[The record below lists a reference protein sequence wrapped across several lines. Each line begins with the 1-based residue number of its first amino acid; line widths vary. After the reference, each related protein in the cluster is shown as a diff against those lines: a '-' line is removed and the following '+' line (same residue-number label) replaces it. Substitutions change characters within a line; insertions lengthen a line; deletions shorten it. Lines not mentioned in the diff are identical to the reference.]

1 MTKQNFN
8 LIKQMTKNYKPTG
21 QKPIKTNK
29 ASLRESMIQICYELA
44 NTEEQMQILQ
54 EKNPQMY
61 NFLKDKFQEIEPERE
76 NFVYFKMNQNKKEEK
91 E

>member
-8 LIKQMTKNYKPTG
+8 LIKQMTKNYNSTKFD
-21 QKPIKTNK
+21 NK
-29 ASLRESMIQICYELA
+29 KRGTFRDSMIQICYELA